1 MVVVAAVD
9 QSKDVQHVLEE
20 GRELADAF
28 DESLHV
34 VHAVDSVAFAEAQR
48 EHVSESADGEG
59 MLSRQ
64 QLAEDRLRGVLG
76 EEDGDAEIV
85 GLDGDPAESIV
96 EYATEHDARYVV
108 LGGRKR
114 SPVGKA
120 LFGSVAQSVVLSLD
134 RPTVIV
140 QPDD

>member
-34 VHAVDSVAFAEAQR
+34 VHAVDSIEFAEAQR

-59 MLSRQ
+59 VLDRQ
-64 QLAEDRLRGVLG
+64 QFAEDRLRGLLG
-76 EEDGDAEIV
+76 EEDGDVEIV